1 MKSESYVAIALAPS
15 AQIWVTFFSLKWHFS
30 HAAQFSFTGTEP
42 QSDIG
47 RNRKKNPSRGDV
59 CELVAQK
66 VFETNVQNGLQ
77 EIMIALAEDTVKRG
91 SNF

>member
-1 MKSESYVAIALAPS
+1 LGDVFFTEVA
-15 AQIWVTFFSLKWHFS
+15 FFSCRSVFFYRDRAS
-30 HAAQFSFTGTEP
+30 ERYRP
-42 QSDIG
+42 QQ
-47 RNRKKNPSRGDV
+47 KKNPSRGDV